1 MKNPNVW
8 PDLAPHLEGDEVPDH
23 PVAHLVGQLACIWIA
38 YQLLHHP
45 GQNIGQF
52 LVQNRS
58 KGIRDI
64 RSCPEQ
70 RSSNGNSP
78 VQEIK
83 VILKEKRGSSFL
95 NCRWSSN
102 DDTCLSSSTLWQV
115 SCPWGHSQQGAAS
128 PEFSP
133 WKGNAIM
140 ISWLLIMSRYYLFLS
155 KFLTSSLSGESLT
168 RPASWATPVPS
179 VFLIL
184 IGRTWQIKSG
194 GWPQYVLH
202 HCLGLL
208 NIFNPTLLRSDLGMK
223 RIARITGGG
232 GLFDL
237 LSRAWEENKESD
249 KESDKKVQEP
259 TTGQVPEGRHWL
271 LSGQN
276 RGQAKHG
283 ELLKSCC
290 ATRIGGRSRGGACLR
305 FKAVKYFSLLQCW
318 SNI

>member
-38 YQLLHHP
+38 YQLLYHP

-78 VQEIK
+78 VQEVK

-95 NCRWSSN
+95 NSRWSSN
-102 DDTCLSSSTLWQV
+102 DDTCSSFSTPWQV
-115 SCPWGHSQQGAAS
+115 SCPWGRSQQGAAS

-140 ISWLLIMSRYYLFLS
+140 ISWFLMIDIISFSPNSSPALSLDNPWQGQHHGRFQFPLFSSCWSDEPDMACFHRSSPQLLPFNAYSNIA
-155 KFLTSSLSGESLT
+155 EV
-168 RPASWATPVPS
+168 W
-179 VFLIL
+179 
-184 IGRTWQIKSG
+184 
-194 GWPQYVLH
+194 
-202 HCLGLL
+202 LG
-208 NIFNPTLLRSDLGMK
+208 NKQT
-223 RIARITGGG
+223 AHTTGGG

-237 LSRAWEENKESD
+237 HSRACKVKKVSWVR
-249 KESDKKVQEP
+249 KVQESRNNRRGTWRKTLGFVRMKP
-259 TTGQVPEGRHWL
+259 RHGQR
-271 LSGQN
+271 
-276 RGQAKHG
+276 
-283 ELLKSCC
+283 LKSYF
-290 ATRIGGRSRGGACLR
+290 ATRTGGR
-305 FKAVKYFSLLQCW
+305 
-318 SNI
+318 